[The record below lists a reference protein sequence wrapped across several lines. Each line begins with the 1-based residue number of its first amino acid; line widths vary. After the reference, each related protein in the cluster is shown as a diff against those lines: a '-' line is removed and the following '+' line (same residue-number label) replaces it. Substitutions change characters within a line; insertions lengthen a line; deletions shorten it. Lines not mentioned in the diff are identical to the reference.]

1 MGNGNG
7 TAYLINILKDV
18 RMSSVL
24 GAGAGYQGEGLSVER
39 CDSLVD
45 VMWER
50 KVFAG
55 GQAGEWVV
63 SKELLFMS
71 EWIEP
76 DSA

>member
-45 VMWER
+45 DVGE
-50 KVFAG
+50 KVVA
-55 GQAGEWVV
+55 WR
-63 SKELLFMS
+63 SS
-71 EWIEP
+71 R
-76 DSA
+76 